1 MNMLLSLDTIPRLHN
16 ILVLFFTW
24 ILLAGFVIIP
34 GCFTSA
40 ARKQDGSTVELP
52 VGSGSGVEG
61 EKLALTPANTAAMV
75 LGFVCILTGLFG
87 SAWLALRWRRNYV
100 WLLNKLYMPL
110 VLNAVAGVIA
120 TLTGVYTQQAGE
132 WCPQA
137 IVTAIVEGVVLVGGG
152 VLLFVYNHWLLQR
165 LKGDHEEVVGGGGG
179 REKKKRRMWGRKG
192 DRGDR
197 EDREEREEREE
208 KPKREKE
215 KKKRRGIGARFKEVR
230 TRRPVAA
237 GSFV

>member
-1 MNMLLSLDTIPRLHN
+1 MNMLLSLDTIPRMHN
-16 ILVLFFTW
+16 ILVLLFVW

-34 GCFTSA
+34 GAFTST
-40 ARKQDGSTVELP
+40 ARKQEGSTVELP

-132 WCPQA
+132 WSPQA
-137 IVTAIVEGVVLVGGG
+137 IVTAIVEGVVLVGSG
-152 VLLFVYNHWLLQR
+152 VLFFVYNHWLLQR
-165 LKGDHEEVVGGGGG
+165 LKGDHEEVVTGGGG
-179 REKKKRRMWGRKG
+179 REKKKKKHRGWGRK
-192 DRGDR
+192 R
-197 EDREEREEREE
+197 EKEEREEREE
-208 KPKREKE
+208 TPKKE
-215 KKKRRGIGARFKEVR
+215 KKKGFGVRFKHAR
-230 TRRPVAA
+230 TKRPVAA